1 MTLVWWPFCLF
12 LLSMKLWIKSFQTL
26 VKGFLFVHYWEYRSV
41 VKTSLEVEWTIDE
54 KGLRLLNLC
63 HVLGIC
69 VEEKLEVDQS

>member
-1 MTLVWWPFCLF
+1 
-12 LLSMKLWIKSFQTL
+12 MKLWIKSFQTL